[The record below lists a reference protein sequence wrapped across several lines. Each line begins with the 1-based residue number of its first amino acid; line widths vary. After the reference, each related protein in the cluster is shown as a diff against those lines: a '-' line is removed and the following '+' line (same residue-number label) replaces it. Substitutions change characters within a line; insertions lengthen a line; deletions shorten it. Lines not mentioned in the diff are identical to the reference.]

1 MASSPTKFKLNTG
14 AYIPAIGLG
23 TWQDA
28 DAQEKAVLT
37 ALEAGYRHIDT
48 AAIYGTEAAIGR
60 ALKKSGIPRDQIF
73 FTSKLWNNQHHP
85 DDVDAA
91 LSQSLENLGVSY
103 VDLYLMH
110 WPVAFARGDEQ
121 FPQDE
126 QGKPKIAKIDY
137 VDTYKAMEKLQ
148 QSGKA
153 KAIGISNFSKAE
165 VERLL
170 ANSSIVPAVHQMELH
185 PWLQQEEFVK
195 FHASKGIHI
204 TQYSSLGNQ
213 NETYNREKVGRML
226 EDPVLK
232 EVAEKTRKT
241 CAQVALAWGIA
252 RGHSVLVKSKTP
264 ERIQQN
270 LQSDFRLNPE
280 YVKQIDSID
289 KKRRFNDSS
298 EDFGY
303 NFFADLEGKQK

>member
-1 MASSPTKFKLNTG
+1 MAASPTKFKLNTS

-23 TWQDA
+23 TWQDE

-60 ALKKSGIPRDQIF
+60 ALKKCGIPRDQIF
-73 FTSKLWNNQHHP
+73 ITSKLWNNKHHP

-91 LSQSLENLGVSY
+91 LSQSLKDLGVSY

-110 WPVAFARGDEQ
+110 WPVAFARGNEL

-126 QGKPKIAKIDY
+126 QGKRKIAKIDY

-148 QSGKA
+148 QSGKT

-213 NETYNREKVGRML
+213 NEIYNREKVGRML
-226 EDPVLK
+226 DDPVLK
-232 EVAEKTRKT
+232 EVAEKTEKT
-241 CAQVALAWGIA
+241 CAQVALGMCEFDFFISTAVVAIFSLTGISSIFPLSFSMGNCA
-252 RGHSVLVKSKTP
+252 RPLRARQVQDARTHPAELA
-264 ERIQQN
+264 I
-270 LQSDFRLNPE
+270 
-280 YVKQIDSID
+280 
-289 KKRRFNDSS
+289 
-298 EDFGY
+298 
-303 NFFADLEGKQK
+303 